1 MNIIKLNS
9 ISQTPHYTNFAHKDR
24 FLRKPFRYSQ
34 RNNILC
40 HNDKKE
46 SSDNKLFISS
56 TLVLS
61 SILFLSTSIVLVLSA
76 REMNIEAERLQ
87 DKYDKLQQDIRHLE
101 EKNIQDEIIIN
112 AIVGKILELRS
123 IGIV

>member
-9 ISQTPHYTNFAHKDR
+9 ISRTSFLHKDR

-101 EKNIQDEIIIN
+101 EKNIQDEIMIN